1 MVRASGLPNLAG
13 QDAAYWLGQAGFW
26 IDLAGTRLLIDP
38 YLSDSLA
45 RKYAGTVFPHERLMP
60 IPVDP
65 GDLPRP
71 DAVLITHAHTDHMDP
86 ETLSVLASRFPD
98 LPFVVPAAEQETAQE
113 RIGPDANLVCV
124 NTGEELTVATVQLTV
139 FPSAHET
146 RRQDAE
152 GRDHFLG
159 YGLSAGAHRLYHSG
173 DTVPFDDLT
182 DRLRHFSPSVA
193 FLPINGRD
201 AIRASGG
208 VPGNMTLS
216 EAIALCQTCGIP
228 RLIPHHFGLFAFNTA
243 SENELATARAQ
254 DAHPGIELPSPL
266 LPISLGSPDIHRA
279 EHHEQNR

>member
-1 MVRASGLPNLAG
+1 MVRASGLPNLAR

-86 ETLSVLASRFPD
+86 ETLSVLAWRFPD
-98 LPFVVPAAEQETAQE
+98 LPFVVPAAEQEAAQE

-159 YGLSAGAHRLYHSG
+159 YGLSAGALRLYHSG

-182 DRLRHFSPSVA
+182 DRLRHFFPSVA

-201 AIRASGG
+201 EIRKSNG

-216 EAIALCQTCGIP
+216 EAIVLCQTCGIP

-243 SENELATARAQ
+243 SENDLATALVQ
-254 DAHPGIELPSPL
+254 DAHPRIEMPSPL
-266 LPISLGSPDIHRA
+266 APILLGSSDIHRT
-279 EHHEQNR
+279 ERHEKNR